1 MDKNH
6 ALGIILTFSFI
17 YISNFSFLKSE
28 KVEFTRKIE
37 IGSEQKKG
45 EIFFL
50 PRDVKTDQKGNIF
63 VLDSGDN
70 CIYKFSESGVL
81 LKKAGRKG
89 QGPGEMDRPAGI
101 AIDSSGNIY
110 LNDPFN
116 RRINIYD
123 DELNY
128 LETIRMDR
136 FYVNLFFIGR
146 NLLMLSR
153 PTTPEEKYFH
163 LFSGDGKYLMSFHDE
178 FHPYLLLKQL
188 DEKARG
194 SSAIYLFGI
203 ANLNQNRTIIG
214 FTHMI
219 PENPMKIYLMNKKG
233 EIQKIIKKSIIDYDA
248 KDQFEITKS
257 SFSIKKNYTFRQVL
271 GLHFTRMDYLII
283 QRRDGIY
290 KEGILEESLF
300 RLDIFS
306 PEGNLVKEEIE
317 FDGTIFHIDR
327 NDNVYVQIE
336 DESGFFKIRVYSL
349 KISQWKLIS
358 SKNRNKNDEQELL
371 IFLTFLT
378 VIFRI
383 FIRGDEND
391 DLGSPLF
398 PAQAIIKLYPL

>member
-178 FHPYLLLKQL
+178 FHPYLLLKEL

-349 KISQWKLIS
+349 KISQ
-358 SKNRNKNDEQELL
+358 
-371 IFLTFLT
+371 
-378 VIFRI
+378 
-383 FIRGDEND
+383 
-391 DLGSPLF
+391 
-398 PAQAIIKLYPL
+398 